1 LRTVGS
7 RRLLRRAS
15 ELIPGG
21 VNSPVRAFGAVG
33 GTPRFIARA
42 SGARVEDV
50 DGNRYI
56 DYVCSWGAILV
67 GHAHPVVVEA
77 IRAAAA
83 RGSSFGAP
91 TALEV
96 DIAERITQ
104 WVPSVEM
111 IRFVSSGTEAAMS
124 AVRLARGA
132 TGRSRVLKFEGGYH
146 GHADAL
152 LASAGSGIATF
163 GLSDSA
169 GVPSGAVADTIV
181 VGFNDLQAVAQAFAR
196 YPREIAAVL
205 VEPVAANMGMVL
217 PEAGFLAG
225 LRDLC
230 DRHAALLVF
239 DEVIT
244 GFRVALGGAQAR
256 LGVVPDLCCFGKVI
270 GGGLPVGA
278 YGGRRALMRQV
289 APEGPVYQAGTLSGN
304 PLAMSAGLAVLE
316 LAGRAGVYEQLE
328 GTTTRLVQGLLALA
342 REAGVPFT
350 AHAMGGLF
358 GFFFHPGPVRDFRDA
373 SKADAKAFRTF
384 FQSMLDQGIA
394 LAPSQ
399 FEAGFVTTA
408 HGEAEIDETLEAA
421 RRALRKAA

>member
-1 LRTVGS
+1 
-7 RRLLRRAS
+7 
-15 ELIPGG
+15 
-21 VNSPVRAFGAVG
+21 
-33 GTPRFIARA
+33 
-42 SGARVEDV
+42 
-50 DGNRYI
+50 
-56 DYVCSWGAILV
+56 
-67 GHAHPVVVEA
+67 
-77 IRAAAA
+77 
-83 RGSSFGAP
+83 
-91 TALEV
+91 
-96 DIAERITQ
+96 
-104 WVPSVEM
+104 
-111 IRFVSSGTEAAMS
+111 
-124 AVRLARGA
+124 
-132 TGRSRVLKFEGGYH
+132 
-146 GHADAL
+146 
-152 LASAGSGIATF
+152 
-163 GLSDSA
+163 
-169 GVPSGAVADTIV
+169 
-181 VGFNDLQAVAQAFAR
+181 
-196 YPREIAAVL
+196 
-205 VEPVAANMGMVL
+205 
-217 PEAGFLAG
+217 
-225 LRDLC
+225 
-230 DRHAALLVF
+230 
-239 DEVIT
+239 VIT

-304 PLAMSAGLAVLE
+304 PLAMSAGLAALE

-328 GTTTRLVQGLLALA
+328 GITTRLVQGLLALA